1 MMRCCNLP
9 PAGRR
14 PAGSLLL
21 LVSGLALLCAPA
33 AADPVRDRASCLA
46 RAEAAPDFALEE
58 ARLWQRQGGG
68 NDALLCQ
75 AVALLLRAD
84 WRPAAEL
91 FERVIPALTGDGAA
105 VRANLWGRTALAWAN
120 AKEPER
126 AAKALDRALD
136 LAPRDVE
143 LRLDRAVLAA
153 GQERFWDALADLDA
167 VLTAAPRRVDAHVLR
182 AQVNRA
188 LGQDSDAARDVDRA
202 LALDPSAPQALL
214 LRGSLRAERG
224 DREGARAD
232 WMQVGRIAG
241 QGSFAQ
247 AAAAN
252 LEALDALEAQER
264 KEGARR

>member
-1 MMRCCNLP
+1 MRRCNLP

-14 PAGSLLL
+14 SAGSLLL
-21 LVSGLALLCAPA
+21 ACGLALLSTPA
-33 AADPVRDRASCLA
+33 LADPVRDRASCLA
-46 RAEAAPDFALEE
+46 RAEATPDFALEE

-91 FERVIPALTGDGAA
+91 FERVIPALTGDSAS

-126 AAKALDRALD
+126 AARALDRALD
-136 LAPRDVE
+136 LAPGDVE

-167 VLTAAPRRVDAHVLR
+167 VLAAAPRRVDAHVLR

-224 DREGARAD
+224 DRDGARAD
-232 WMQVGRIAG
+232 WVQVGRIAG
-241 QGSFAQ
+241 QGSLSQ

-264 KEGARR
+264 QSTRR